1 MGKFDITKAYYQ
13 ILRVDEKATQE
24 EIEKSYLF
32 LKGQLDPSLHVEEK
46 ETFKKLIE
54 DVEEAYSVLSN
65 PELRKAYDEAL
76 KAAKD
81 KVTTTKE
88 PIKEPIK
95 VIKTDDS
102 SKAKETAQKGR
113 GSAAAL
119 PISIIAIL
127 IALGVGISSFFG
139 SCGRNKKDDKE
150 TTTKPSY
157 SDTTTEPSSDDLEG
171 LLDEYAFVNPED
183 INQLN
188 KRATILHEMFVKAGI
203 DDYSVSDIV
212 TQLMFINGSFG
223 AEDEDQAYDT
233 ANDILELMGKYGTSV
248 KGVTNFAGDELDM
261 NDVAYAVKLN
271 AYLTDDTDHADI
283 LNNIATLF
291 VKTATAKTKEEIK
304 ANAEKLINIEAQ
316 LMVGTYKN
324 SEGEAINFINLT
336 DKEQFIAGI
345 MFQVIAPT
353 ITTALGEK
361 YNVVIDAEHNASRKV
376 IENFYNPMCDGKY
389 NTENVWA
396 RAYNGLVED
405 SLSQKNKLVLK

>member
-1 MGKFDITKAYYQ
+1 MEKFDITKAYYQ

-32 LKGQLDPSLHVEEK
+32 LKGQLDPSFHVDEK
-46 ETFKKLIE
+46 ETFEKLMNE
-54 DVEEAYSVLSN
+54 VDEAYLVLSN

-81 KVTTTKE
+81 KVTTHT
-88 PIKEPIK
+88 EPIK

-102 SKAKETAQKGR
+102 STAKVTAQKGR

-139 SCGRNKKDDKE
+139 SCGRNRKDDEE

-171 LLDEYAFVNPED
+171 LLDEYAFVDPED

-188 KRATILHEMFVKAGI
+188 KRASILHAMFVKAGI

-271 AYLTDDTDHADI
+271 AYLTDDTDHVDV
-283 LNNIATLF
+283 LNDIATLF

-304 ANAEKLINIEAQ
+304 ANAEKMINIEAQ

-336 DKEQFIAGI
+336 DAEQFVAGI
-345 MFQVIAPT
+345 MFQIIAPT

>member
-1 MGKFDITKAYYQ
+1 MEKFDITKAYYQ

-32 LKGQLDPSLHVEEK
+32 LKGQLDPSFHVDEK
-46 ETFKKLIE
+46 ETFEKLMNE
-54 DVEEAYSVLSN
+54 VDEAYLVLSN

-81 KVTTTKE
+81 KVTTHTE
-88 PIKEPIK
+88 PSK

-102 SKAKETAQKGR
+102 STAKVTAQKGR

-139 SCGRNKKDDKE
+139 SCGRNRKDDEE

-171 LLDEYAFVNPED
+171 LLDEYAFVDPED

-188 KRATILHEMFVKAGI
+188 KRASILHAMFVKAGI

-271 AYLTDDTDHADI
+271 AYLTDDTDHVDV
-283 LNNIATLF
+283 LNDIATLF

-304 ANAEKLINIEAQ
+304 ANAEKMINIEAQ

-336 DKEQFIAGI
+336 DAEQFVAGI
-345 MFQVIAPT
+345 MFQIIAPT